1 MLVEQPFWKKVKT
14 IMGTS
19 RQITSADQLVS
30 GKEYVLVKRF
40 RKTTAYFDE
49 VVSEK
54 AKPGEWTPQEA
65 PYAAFPG
72 ILLGSEP
79 AFKEDR
85 QKLFDWLTKHGV
97 KIYEL

>member
-1 MLVEQPFWKKVKT
+1 MTMTRKL
-14 IMGTS
+14 
-19 RQITSADQLVS
+19 ITSADQLVN

-65 PYAAFPG
+65 PHAAFPG
-72 ILLGSEP
+72 VLLGWEP

-85 QKLFDWLTKHGV
+85 QKLFAWLHWYEV
-97 KIYEL
+97 KIYEQD